1 MEVVEGSCHSSHRYA
16 YSGSLIDYVWGC
28 ALTGTIVVEAL
39 VGLASL
45 LAVGV
50 GLEVGQLG
58 EGVGLEVV
66 QLGEGVGAVW
76 MATLVRLVP
85 GVSADGGAGAGHH
98 WVALMGLWHDK
109 HGGSG
114 AGEGGGREEGGKGK
128 YWERWEEGSE
138 RGEEDSG
145 RGPGA
150 TERVR
155 VVRNLEKGG
164 GARRKEEG
172 GWGT

>member
-58 EGVGLEVV
+58 EGVGLEVG

-76 MATLVRLVP
+76 MATLVGLVP
-85 GVSADGGAGAGHH
+85 GVSPDVLLQVGPLCELPLPDLAAIRLGAE
-98 WVALMGLWHDK
+98 V
-109 HGGSG
+109 
-114 AGEGGGREEGGKGK
+114 
-128 YWERWEEGSE
+128 
-138 RGEEDSG
+138 
-145 RGPGA
+145 
-150 TERVR
+150 
-155 VVRNLEKGG
+155 NLHVF
-164 GARRKEEG
+164 
-172 GWGT
+172 